1 MDCAIFLFTKFPSLD
16 KSPGASMPTD
26 IKLQAIYYPIVF
38 IIVPPDHVQL
48 YCFLHAFNFMLKTDG
63 QDISLTNAILDNCW
77 NCSFSESLHWDLFGG
92 KVKGCFLMSSWIVVY
107 RNLKWF
113 IVFSLI
119 LALNVILLYTHISS
133 HLKSLNRLT
142 FDISMPCTLTMIK
155 ENLVHSLRHGRLVS
169 RVLLSNPSNEY

>member
-1 MDCAIFLFTKFPSLD
+1 
-16 KSPGASMPTD
+16 MPTD

-142 FDISMPCTLTMIK
+142 ALYPDNDKRKSSSFTETRTTGFQSSVIQS
-155 ENLVHSLRHGRLVS
+155 
-169 RVLLSNPSNEY
+169 